1 VSGRVPLPLLAIYE
15 HAVIGMRCYLL
26 FTFFLSHN
34 RGGSASSAALLTAA
48 LLLLLTEIYF
58 GFIQVHRPHL
68 PHGHALR
75 QGALGEALPRP
86 LLAHL
91 VAPTALFSQHVWHMM
106 FGYVL
111 CVNER
116 IFFLKRFQKKS
127 TTNEPTN
134 QRNNEPTNQ
143 RTNEPTNQRTN
154 EPTNQRTNETTK
166 QTKKN

>member
-1 VSGRVPLPLLAIYE
+1 MNTPSLGC
-15 HAVIGMRCYLL
+15 AVYLL

-58 GFIQVHRPHL
+58 GFIQIQRPHL

-75 QGALGEALPRP
+75 QGALGEALPCP

-91 VAPTALFSQHVWHMM
+91 VAPPALFSQHVWHMM

-116 IFFLKRFQKKS
+116 IFFLNKIQKK
-127 TTNEPTN
+127 THN
-134 QRNNEPTNQ
+134 QRNNETNQ
-143 RTNEPTNQRTN
+143 
-154 EPTNQRTNETTK
+154 
-166 QTKKN
+166 KKLNAFPPRPPYI